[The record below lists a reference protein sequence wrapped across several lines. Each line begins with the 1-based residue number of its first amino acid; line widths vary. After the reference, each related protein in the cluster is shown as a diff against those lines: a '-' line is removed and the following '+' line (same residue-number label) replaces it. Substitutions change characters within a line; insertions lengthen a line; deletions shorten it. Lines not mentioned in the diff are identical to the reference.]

1 MTFGLCNRSAT
12 GVERPA
18 DLLWIEPVETM
29 IEGKKM
35 NVRPYLQRL
44 LEVLPLVAEEGPY
57 SEVVAESELLAKIG
71 EPRDEVV
78 NATALAM
85 VRAIF
90 ESMDLLDRRLLGKGE
105 WRFISFPAS
114 LAGRS
119 LLATLSTPDQTLVEQ
134 NYWEQGAHRPT
145 VIEEEQRKLLQ
156 VLEGRRERF
165 HPTEAALPIRTV
177 HVAWGVIK
185 IGGMFLMH
193 LREDQKRPHDKNY
206 VFPGGRLN
214 LSDLP
219 VDTQNAVNG
228 VKKTV

>member
-1 MTFGLCNRSAT
+1 
-12 GVERPA
+12 
-18 DLLWIEPVETM
+18 M

-35 NVRPYLQRL
+35 NVRLYLQCL
-44 LEVLPLVAEEGPY
+44 LEALPLVAEEGPH
-57 SEVVAESELLAKIG
+57 SEVVAESELIAKMG
-71 EPRDEVV
+71 GPQNNVAK
-78 NATALAM
+78 ATALAM

-90 ESMDLLDRRLLGKGE
+90 ESMELLDRRLLGKGE

-114 LAGRS
+114 LVGRS

-145 VIEEEQRKLLQ
+145 AIEEEQRKLLQ

-165 HPTEAALPIRTV
+165 HPTEAASPIRTV

-206 VFPGGRLN
+206 VFPA
-214 LSDLP
+214 
-219 VDTQNAVNG
+219 TQSKRPACRF
-228 VKKTV
+228 TERFFIA